1 MRLVQ
6 HILCA
11 SAQHLSALSSSIP
24 FFSAYHFDSSHQ
36 NFLISAFVSIH
47 LAVLRQT
54 MEEATLSHV
63 ISTLRPRH
71 RIEEIISLR
80 FDRLAPSYQLVLKLA
95 SVVAKDGASFTADII
110 SHLMKELSCVSNPSV
125 DRNSANKSSKHI
137 TKALRTESLAI
148 VNLNSINVEETLR
161 IILNSDEFIRQV
173 ERTPHRLC
181 SPKNQLVGVVKYK
194 FKNIL
199 IKKSIY
205 DLMLNHQ
212 KLWSHQ
218 KVAEYLE
225 AQALV
230 RAAELRSRPAD
241 DSDDELED
249 IESVSREGEGST
261 RGDYS
266 DCGRSVRGKDFGAIA
281 DWNMLGVHWRLSNN
295 LIKAMACFYESG
307 HLVDSQGD
315 IETARLLWT
324 EAYEILCLMRKD
336 SKFPRDV
343 TAPAP
348 SEKTLY
354 ESVSD
359 DPDVSVSEDLPP
371 PDSREHFMSL
381 SIKRPS
387 LGSFRSSEE
396 KSFCQERSQHASE
409 CIYHV
414 FKGDS
419 LALELAITLI
429 VRLSQNVLMFEEQP
443 EDVVNLN
450 NEALELVSCTRRTLL
465 ERDAVT
471 FIHVPRLSPSLFL
484 KGSCLLGPTVGGK
497 ERRQSITLKDGKKLF
512 CLRDPSIIFP
522 VFSGLCMRYSGNLLP
537 DDNAHKNWSN
547 IVDVYLATAK
557 DSKIPV
563 HIVRSLSLQSLLHY
577 CSNDFAGAIEGV
589 YSMDKVYVYQSHS
602 EQLIH
607 IYGADRAL
615 LQYTFGA
622 VSCIMLG
629 DFQQA
634 ISLVHKTEEFLG
646 SLTHLQSVLTT
657 SMLQFVAYL
666 LFQSYDTAYSCFIT
680 LLSFISFN
688 GGQHNMFHLYL
699 PLYAELGKRLGYT
712 DLVQSSTTSPHTG
725 STRRGSTTSL
735 IGSVVSDFD
744 VMADLGTLG
753 ETELESLGYPTLF
766 DYKNLLV
773 ESRNLSVEV
782 IDAKKNPVPV
792 ILALRYGK
800 GTELVS
806 AELCL
811 LEAKRLLEESL
822 LQQVTRDSFT
832 MREESGTSDN
842 HTGVSSIW
850 RSVGASRDSEEEC
863 DQLGAVE
870 GAASEGKG
878 RTKGASP
885 GGDNISSVSA
895 CREFCEAGLRF
906 IAYSFEYYPAYDS
919 VLNTLQCYLVKAD
932 ILVTLH
938 KIQDYERSEDGLS
951 SLSHMCFSDLHMEAK
966 RCLCAALELGVTY
979 NFKLS
984 TLLVG
989 IAFVQLGLN
998 VEHGKKL
1005 ISEFMLFIM
1014 NLNRSSDNVV
1024 VDVDIALDHRSGEY
1038 DWMHNFPILVL
1049 ATSLMRGI

>member
-1 MRLVQ
+1 MLTPPQQLWPTYTQVFSFPLFPSLALPLVV
-6 HILCA
+6 
-11 SAQHLSALSSSIP
+11 AL
-24 FFSAYHFDSSHQ
+24 A
-36 NFLISAFVSIH
+36 
-47 LAVLRQT
+47 LALTLLLQS

-63 ISTLRPRH
+63 LNTLRPRH

-80 FDRLAPSYQLVLKLA
+80 FDRLTPSYQLVLKLA
-95 SVVAKDGASFTADII
+95 TVVAKDGASFTADLI
-110 SHLMKELSCVSNPSV
+110 SHLMKELSNVSSV
-125 DRNSANKSSKHI
+125 DRNSASKSSKH
-137 TKALRTESLAI
+137 TSSKNLRTDSLAI

-161 IILNSDEFIRQV
+161 TILNSNEFIRLA
-173 ERTPHRLC
+173 ERPSHRLC
-181 SPKNQLVGVVKYK
+181 SPNIIPAGAVKYK

-225 AQALV
+225 AQALIRV
-230 RAAELRSRPAD
+230 AEQRSRPVD

-249 IESVSREGEGST
+249 VESVSREEGSREGEGST

-266 DCGRSVRGKDFGAIA
+266 DCGRSVRGKEFGAIA

-336 SKFPRDV
+336 SKFPRDI
-343 TAPAP
+343 TAAAP

-359 DPDVSVSEDLPP
+359 DPDAPVPEDLGPLDYG
-371 PDSREHFMSL
+371 DSFMSL

-387 LGSFRSSEE
+387 LGSFRTLEE
-396 KSFCQERSQHASE
+396 KSFCQERSRHASE

-419 LALELAITLI
+419 LALELAVTLI

-484 KGSCLLGPTVGGK
+484 KGSCLLGPMVGGK

-512 CLRDPSIIFP
+512 CLRDPSMIFP

-547 IVDVYLATAK
+547 IVDVYLATAR

-563 HIVRSLSLQSLLHY
+563 HIIRSLSLKSLLCY

-589 YSMDKVYVYQSHS
+589 YSMDKVYVYQNHS

-622 VSCIMLG
+622 VSSIVLG

-634 ISLVHKTEEFLG
+634 LALVHKTEEFLG

-657 SMLQFVAYL
+657 SMLQFVVYL
-666 LFQSYDTAYSCFIT
+666 LLQQYDTAYSNFIS

-712 DLVQSSTTSPHTG
+712 DFVQSSATSPHTS

-735 IGSVVSDFD
+735 IGSVVSDID
-744 VMADLGTLG
+744 GMADLGTLG

-766 DYKNLLV
+766 DYKNLLE
-773 ESRNLSVEV
+773 ESRNLSVAV
-782 IDAKKNPVPV
+782 VDARKYPIPV

-811 LEAKRLLEESL
+811 LEAKRLFLEEFQPNQL
-822 LQQVTRDSFT
+822 KRNSFT
-832 MREESGTSDN
+832 IKEESRSFDLLN
-842 HTGVSSIW
+842 TGGGGSAIW

-863 DQLGAVE
+863 DLFGAVE
-870 GAASEGKG
+870 GTKSYSDGKG
-878 RTKGASP
+878 PRGPVVEGETPSSCGSGAR
-885 GGDNISSVSA
+885 DY
-895 CREFCEAGLRF
+895 CQAGLRF
-906 IAYSFEYYPAYDS
+906 LNFSFEYYPLHDS
-919 VLNTLQCYLVKAD
+919 ALNSLQCYIVKAD
-932 ILVTLH
+932 TLVTLE
-938 KIQDYERSEDGLS
+938 KIQEFERSKGGMS
-951 SLSHMCFSDLHMEAK
+951 TLSHMSFSDLHMEARK
-966 RCLCAALELGVTY
+966 CLCAALELGVKY
-979 NFKLS
+979 DLKLS
-984 TLLVG
+984 ILLVG

-998 VEHGKKL
+998 VKHGKKL
-1005 ISEFMLFIM
+1005 LREFMLFIM
-1014 NLNRSSDNVV
+1014 NLNRSSENVV
-1024 VDVDIALDHRSGEY
+1024 VDVDIALDHCGGEY

-1049 ATSLMRGI
+1049 AKSLLRGI